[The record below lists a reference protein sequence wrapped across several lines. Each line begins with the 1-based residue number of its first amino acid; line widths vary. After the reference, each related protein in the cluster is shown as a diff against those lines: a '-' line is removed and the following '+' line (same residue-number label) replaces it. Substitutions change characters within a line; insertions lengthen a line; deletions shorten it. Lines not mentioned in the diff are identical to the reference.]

1 MIEALT
7 AVVFDCDGVLVDS
20 EPHSLVAWLDVL
32 ADLGHAATEADVKA
46 CIGLGFDPTHAAL
59 CRIGPLPGRDEVWP
73 ALLAALRRSFDRGLE
88 VFDDAIGLLDAA
100 SAAGLRTAVASTSPR
115 SRLDLTL
122 RVAGLAGRFEA
133 SVSGDEVAA
142 GKPDPAVYLAALDR
156 LGVAAANAAAIED
169 SVAGVQSAR
178 AAGLWVLAVVRNG
191 ADRAALAEVG
201 ATVVDGLAPFQLGI
215 GADS

>member
-32 ADLGHAATEADVKA
+32 ADLGHAATEADVQA
-46 CIGLGFDPTHAAL
+46 CIGLGFDPTHASL

-88 VFDDAIGLLDAA
+88 VFDDAISLLDAA
-100 SAAGLRTAVASTSPR
+100 SAAGLRTAVASASPR
-115 SRLDLTL
+115 SRLNLTL

-156 LGVAAANAAAIED
+156 LGVAAANAVAIED

-178 AAGLWVLAVVRNG
+178 AAGLRVVAVVRNG

-201 ATVVDGLAPFQLGI
+201 ATVVDGLAPSQLGI
-215 GADS
+215 GAGP